1 MNTSIIPMTKF
12 LNIPV
17 TLDRMLHLICYHWE
31 ICSEVEEIITKLV
44 FWGDWRPSLV
54 ECPRLN
60 FANIC
65 DTKSKHL
72 AIYLALHWQV
82 RSIQGREI
90 NLEYPSWV
98 AYPPETTVCLGK
110 ISIYSENLTKRDIL
124 EIKNII

>member
-60 FANIC
+60 FANEC
-65 DTKSKHL
+65 VTKK
-72 AIYLALHWQV
+72 YYWN
-82 RSIQGREI
+82 SINKPYNRCYPYDRCYPNPI
-90 NLEYPSWV
+90 DKTVDRILEDHK
-98 AYPPETTVCLGK
+98 T
-110 ISIYSENLTKRDIL
+110 LTKQEML
-124 EIKNII
+124 EVKKI